1 MCIVSWKGNLFGLS
15 LNQTISRIM
24 AFLNGKLTG
33 ILNIKNMVDGHLSW
47 PRGSSIEASNFS
59 ELKAREPWSLW
70 QKAWIMNLACSSWCL
85 GARSTFHVQR
95 PVKLKDAGPGAAWR
109 ILLLLRFSFPR
120 STFAVLLNI
129 RTFVPGCWTPVL
141 SWSIRFVGRGHNF
154 SFHYPR
160 LVLRSTLGLRAHL

>member
-47 PRGSSIEASNFS
+47 PRGSSNEASNFS

-95 PVKLKDAGPGAAWR
+95 PVKLKDAEPGAVFR
-109 ILLLLRFSFPR
+109 ILLLLRFSSPR
-120 STFAVLLNI
+120 STFAVLLNL
-129 RTFVPGCWTPVL
+129 RMLGLELPEG
-141 SWSIRFVGRGHNF
+141 F
-154 SFHYPR
+154 SCFYVSRLHVPR
-160 LVLRSTLGLRAHL
+160 LPCC